1 MNNSYNE
8 SFSALLTQG
17 QIADAFENRITELEQ
32 EAHEFRLD
40 VESGKLLSA
49 ALGVVGLVLSANPVI
64 AVLGGFGVCGY
75 AWMVLTDYQKTKKLL
90 PIPCLRKGLFEL
102 FAAAGEY
109 TDTRQV
115 QPDDLTDDVSSC
127 LPPAQATEYQLLA
140 LAGDRLVPFLKQVPA
155 ERRFAAYR
163 YTLRQVAIRHAL
175 PTLEEAIAASDAPAL
190 PVADTGLEQ
199 VPPQA
204 AIELLPA
211 NAEQATPA
219 DTTLQPEALTVIQ
232 GPDEPG
238 DRPVADTP
246 VEGALDLSSGTLEQR
261 IERLMDALERDGF
274 PIVRLIDEPFLW
286 SYGESQSGK
295 TTIINLVNACRLGLG
310 FKVSYASTD
319 NDFPPL
325 KWDRLAIGEAKY
337 KDYLNTLV
345 ELASEAKKGQLEGTA
360 FTLDEI
366 FQVVQILEL
375 DLGPL
380 MTAAIAKANKSRA
393 CYSFITQNDTLT
405 GLKLEGVRDAL
416 ENMRVFI
423 SAHAVRPEKRGR
435 PHPSGS
441 YTVQFAKRPP
451 EKWTLPTWIL
461 TDTNGYGEPDPVQ
474 WILNRFP
481 ELSGSQVTQARPV
494 EPQHHAETPTP
505 TQTRQQLESLLA
517 LEFNVTP
524 QLPADSQL
532 EQKAIA
538 PHLQA
543 IVDYFQKRG
552 ERLKPRDVSRASLA
566 ALKNVSTDEIR
577 GYMDELAKLN
587 VLQCEGDIFYLK

>member
-1 MNNSYNE
+1 MSNLYDE

-17 QIADAFENRITELEQ
+17 QIADAFEHRISELEK

-49 ALGVVGLVLSANPVI
+49 ALGVVGLALSANPLI
-64 AVLGGFGVCGY
+64 AVLGGFGVFGY
-75 AWMVLTDYQKTKKLL
+75 AWMVLEDYQKTKKLL
-90 PIPCLRKGLFEL
+90 PIPCVRKGLFEM

-115 QPDDLTDDVSSC
+115 QPDDPTDDVSSC

-155 ERRFAAYR
+155 ERRFNAYR
-163 YTLRQVAIRHAL
+163 YCLRQVAIRHAL

-190 PVADTGLEQ
+190 PTVDAGLEQ
-199 VPPQA
+199 VPSKA
-204 AIELLPA
+204 STGLLPA
-211 NAEQATPA
+211 DGEQTTPA
-219 DTTLQPEALTVIQ
+219 DTTLQAEVPTVIQ
-232 GPDEPG
+232 VLNTSG

-246 VEGALDLSSGTLEQR
+246 VEEALDLTTGTLEQR

-295 TTIINLVNACRLGLG
+295 TTIINLVNACRLALG
-310 FKVSYASTD
+310 FRVSYASTD

-325 KWDRLAIGEAKY
+325 KWDMLAIGEAKY
-337 KDYLNTLV
+337 RDYLDTVV

-366 FQVVQILEL
+366 FQVAQILDL
-375 DLGPL
+375 DLSPL

-405 GLKLEGVRDAL
+405 GLKLEGVRDAF

-423 SAHAVRPEKRGR
+423 TAHAVRPEKRGR

-441 YTVQFAKRPP
+441 YTIQFPKRSP
-451 EKWTLPTWIL
+451 ETWTLPAWIL

-481 ELSGSQVTQARPV
+481 ELSGSQVTQAPHV
-494 EPQHHAETPTP
+494 EQPKQPETPA
-505 TQTRQQLESLLA
+505 QTRQQLESLLA

-524 QLPADSQL
+524 QPPAQP
-532 EQKAIA
+532 EEKAIA

-552 ERLKPRDVSRASLA
+552 KGLKPRDISRASLA
-566 ALKNVSTDEIR
+566 ALKNVSTDEVR
-577 GYMDELAKLN
+577 VYMDELTALN
-587 VLQCEGDIFYLK
+587 VLRCDGDIFYLK